1 MESFKHDAERIME
14 RRGPY
19 EAFAVILTFALFV
32 GSEWI
37 AATLVGVFLVGVAF
51 RSPRRAAS
59 QPDR

>member
-1 MESFKHDAERIME
+1 MESLKHDAERIME

-37 AATLVGVFLVGVAF
+37 AATLLGVFLVGVAF
-51 RSPRRAAS
+51 RSPRRAAA